1 MPLVLRTLLV
11 KTPGCK
17 TFCGKNP
24 WLQEPL
30 VLRPLVVF
38 ILVIMPLVVRTL
50 SCNNFWLLKPL
61 DVRTPSC
68 SW

>member
-11 KTPGCK
+11 RPFVVKTPGC
-17 TFCGKNP
+17 KNP

-38 ILVIMPLVVRTL
+38 ILIIMPLVLRTL

-68 SW
+68 LW